1 MGQIFY
7 QWVDFLWLPAALL
20 IVHKHQRL
28 FVLAFILISLLTF
41 RTQVELM
48 QAIGYDTGILN
59 LMKSSVYNRGLII
72 YSVIFG
78 LYLILAYYSPGTQKV
93 IFFAA
98 SLSIYILAFCF
109 SMIMMTL

>member
-1 MGQIFY
+1 MGQFIY
-7 QWVDFLWLPAALL
+7 QWVDFLWLPAAWFV
-20 IVHKHQRL
+20 VHKHQRW
-28 FVLAFILISLLTF
+28 FVLGFIFVCLLTF

-48 QAIGYDTGILN
+48 ESIGYGTGILA

-72 YSVIFG
+72 YSIIFA
-78 LYLILAYYSPGTQKV
+78 LYMILAYFSPGTQKV